1 LKLVHLQSLLGI
13 LVFLFIAWIVSEKR
27 REIAWRT
34 VIIGL
39 LIQITLVLVLT
50 YVPAVQTLFHILA
63 DGVRALQAAS
73 HDGVVFVFGYLG
85 GGPLP
90 FEVNGTGSPYIVAF
104 QVLPLIL
111 LVGAISALLWH
122 WKILMVL
129 VRAGGWVMEKSFKV
143 GGAVGVSAAAN
154 IIMGMVEAPLL
165 IRPYIARL
173 SRGELFAVM
182 AGGMATIAGTM
193 MVLIGSVLDPLL
205 PNAFSHVLMASVIN
219 APAALLLARI
229 MVPDPLDSEPTR
241 VKLDSEYR
249 SALDAITQGTAN
261 AVKLLINIIALL
273 IVFIALIA
281 LVDSALSLLPE
292 GENGPINLQTIMGF
306 VMAPVAWLVGIPW
319 TEAQTAGSLFGIKVV
334 ANEFLAYLELVSLPE
349 NSLSARSELI
359 LTYAFCSFSNFGSLA
374 IMLGGLSSMAPERS
388 TEIAALG
395 FRALLAG
402 FLSGCMTA
410 CLVGLLTL

>member
-1 LKLVHLQSLLGI
+1 MSLVHLQSLLGI
-13 LVFLFIAWIVSEKR
+13 LVFLFIAWIVSENR
-27 REIAWRT
+27 PQIAWRT

-39 LIQITLVLVLT
+39 LIQIALVLALT
-50 YVPAVQTLFHILA
+50 YVPALQTLFHILA

-104 QVLPLIL
+104 QALPLIL
-111 LVGAISALLWH
+111 LIGAVSALLWH
-122 WKILMVL
+122 WKILIAL
-129 VRAGGWVMEKSFKV
+129 VRAGAWVMEKSFRV

-193 MVLIGSVLDPLL
+193 MVVIGTVLDPLL
-205 PNAFSHVLMASVIN
+205 SNAFSHVLMASVIN

-229 MVPDPLDSEPTR
+229 MVPDPLGSEPTT
-241 VKLDSEYR
+241 VKLYSDYHS
-249 SALDAITQGTAN
+249 SLDAITKGTAN

-273 IVFIALIA
+273 IVFVALIA
-281 LVDSALSLLPE
+281 LVDSALSLLPD
-292 GENGPINLQTIMGF
+292 GENGPIKLQTIMGF

-319 TEAQTAGSLFGIKVV
+319 AEAQTAGSLFGIKVA
-334 ANEFLAYLELVSLPE
+334 ANEFLAYLELASLPE
-349 NSLSARSELI
+349 DSLSARSELI
-359 LTYAFCSFSNFGSLA
+359 LTYAFCSFSNFGALA

-402 FLSGCMTA
+402 FLAGCMTA
-410 CLVGLLTL
+410 CFVGLLTL